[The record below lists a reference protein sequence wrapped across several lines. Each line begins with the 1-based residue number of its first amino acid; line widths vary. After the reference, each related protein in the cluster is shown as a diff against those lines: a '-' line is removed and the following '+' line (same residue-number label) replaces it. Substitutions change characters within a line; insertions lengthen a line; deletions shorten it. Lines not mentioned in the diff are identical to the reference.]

1 MHIKFHKWGGSLMK
15 YAVIYN
21 GVEWWNE
28 WKFIFVSFLSQNC
41 TFILFTTNIF
51 FWLTIYYKKIIKD
64 KDHSADICKHK
75 TVSLKCILMFSWT
88 HYHRT

>member
-1 MHIKFHKWGGSLMK
+1 MHIKFHNWGGSLMK

-21 GVEWWNE
+21 GVEWWKE
-28 WKFIFVSFLSQNC
+28 WTLKYVSFLSHNC
-41 TFILFTTNIF
+41 TFF
-51 FWLTIYYKKIIKD
+51 FIYHKHFSDQQFIIKIIKD

-75 TVSLKCILMFSWT
+75 TVSLKCIIMFSWT